1 MAVRTVYLDNSATT
15 PVDPRVAEAMAR
27 AVVETFGN
35 ASSVHGFG
43 QRARAAVDRA
53 RREVAALIGARQNEI
68 VFTSGGTEANNLAIR
83 GLCEASAAH
92 GRHIITSAI
101 EHPSVAGTCLEMEKR
116 GWEVTRLPV
125 YKNGIVRLEDL
136 QQALRPDTVLITIML
151 ANNEIGTIQPVREIG
166 ALVNERRAAG
176 QQHLR
181 FHTDAVQAAGRL
193 PLNVDDL
200 ACDLLTLSAHK
211 LYAPKG
217 SGALYVRRGVRLQGQ
232 NVGGHQE
239 RERRAGTENVPG
251 IVAFGEA
258 ARLAREELA
267 ERSPHDRA
275 LRDRF
280 EAAVQSRIPEIV
292 MNGDREQRLGHLSN
306 ISFRFIEGEGLLIN
320 LDLEGVAVS
329 TGSACSSGTLEPS
342 PVIRALGVDDELARG
357 SIRFSFGKD
366 NTIDE
371 ADHAVDVLVRAVER
385 LRALS
390 PLTLV
395 SHELPEANAIADEK
409 NPVCGDR
416 IRLSLIVADER
427 IEKAGY
433 MAYGCPPTLVCG
445 SALTEMI
452 TGKLIVEAQQLTRA
466 DLLNAIGGLPSRKHH
481 AAALAIETL
490 NSALQDY
497 RMKQNLHPDNHVNPV

>member
-1 MAVRTVYLDNSATT
+1 MPLRRVYLDNSATT
-15 PVDPRVAEAMAR
+15 PVDPRVAAAMSR
-27 AVVETFGN
+27 AVVENFGN

-43 QRARAAVDRA
+43 QQARAAIDRA
-53 RREVAALIGARQNEI
+53 RRDVATLIGARQNEI
-68 VFTSGGTEANNLAIR
+68 VFTSGGTESNNLAIR
-83 GLCEASAAH
+83 GVCEASTIH

-101 EHPSVAGTCLEMEKR
+101 EHPSVAGVCTELEKR

-125 YKNGIVRLEDL
+125 YHNGIVRIEDV
-136 QQALRPDTVLITIML
+136 AAAFRPETVLISVML

-166 ALVNERRAAG
+166 SLVREKRSNG
-176 QQHLR
+176 QKFLWL
-181 FHTDAVQAAGRL
+181 HTDAVQAAGRL
-193 PLNVDDL
+193 ALNVDEL
-200 ACDLLTLSAHK
+200 GCDLLTMSGHK

-217 SGALYVRRGVRLQGQ
+217 VGALYVRRGVRLHGQ

-258 ARLAREELA
+258 AKLAREELDQ
-267 ERSPHDRA
+267 RSDHDRM

-280 EAAVQSRIPEIV
+280 ETNVRERISDVV
-292 MNGDREQRLGHLSN
+292 MNGDRERRLSHLSN

-357 SIRFSFGKD
+357 SLRFSFGKD
-366 NTIDE
+366 NTDAE
-371 ADHAVDVLVRAVER
+371 VDYAVEVLARAVER

-395 SHELPEANAIADEK
+395 
-409 NPVCGDR
+409 GR
-416 IRLSLIVADER
+416 
-427 IEKAGY
+427 
-433 MAYGCPPTLVCG
+433 
-445 SALTEMI
+445 
-452 TGKLIVEAQQLTRA
+452 
-466 DLLNAIGGLPSRKHH
+466 
-481 AAALAIETL
+481 
-490 NSALQDY
+490 
-497 RMKQNLHPDNHVNPV
+497 